1 MSSEEESHVELHL
14 HHILVE
20 DIKGKKYEIQAFD
33 PELIEIENIRVQL
46 IQRNKNFY
54 VIVISCLNH
63 LEGETKL
70 THILCRRT
78 VKEIQDLIKDSEF
91 GRIVVSEGNKYTYK
105 SLINQEDDI
114 EIFSEGVQLV
124 QVKFKDLI

>member
-46 IQRNKNFY
+46 IQRN
-54 VIVISCLNH
+54 
-63 LEGETKL
+63 
-70 THILCRRT
+70 
-78 VKEIQDLIKDSEF
+78 
-91 GRIVVSEGNKYTYK
+91 
-105 SLINQEDDI
+105 
-114 EIFSEGVQLV
+114 
-124 QVKFKDLI
+124 